1 MRSDGVCGGERK
13 RTDAAVN
20 GFVCDLCAHQSISVG
35 LIPRSIH
42 TSDMNTNSCH
52 SLRVD
57 YVPGT
62 ILSIFRVIEP

>member
-1 MRSDGVCGGERK
+1 MDG
-13 RTDAAVN
+13 
-20 GFVCDLCAHQSISVG
+20 CDLCAHQGISVG

-42 TSDMNTNSCH
+42 TSDTNTNSCH
-52 SLRVD
+52 SLSVD